1 MKEKE
6 VSQKR
11 KIFIITIITVIFLLI
26 LFLIL
31 KINYKNIISGN
42 TITSKNTDSIVNN
55 ILNMKSYEADVTID
69 VISNKN
75 QNTYKIKQQ
84 NLQENEYKQIVKEP
98 RNIAGIEIIF
108 KNNKLEVKNT
118 KLNLN
123 KIYENYKYLAEN
135 ELILTSFI
143 KDFNQENETE
153 TIEEE
158 NQIILEV
165 NIKKELNK
173 YSKYKKLY
181 ISKETGL
188 PTKME
193 IKDEAQNT
201 LVYILYND
209 IKINGLQEIV

>member
-1 MKEKE
+1 MKEKK

-11 KIFIITIITVIFLLI
+11 KIFIITVITVIFLLI
-26 LFLIL
+26 LFLIV

>member
-11 KIFIITIITVIFLLI
+11 KIFIITVITVIFLLI

-42 TITSKNTDSIVNN
+42 TITSKNTDSIINN
-55 ILNMKSYEADVTID
+55 ILNMKSYEADVTIE

-201 LVYILYND
+201 LVYILYNE

>member
-55 ILNMKSYEADVTID
+55 ILNMKSYEADVTIE
-69 VISNKN
+69 ITSNKN
-75 QNTYKIKQQ
+75 KNTYKLKQQ
-84 NLQENEYKQIVKEP
+84 NIGDKAYKQIIEEP
-98 RNIAGIEIIF
+98 RNLEWMEIIF
-108 KNNKLEVKNT
+108 KDNNLEIKNT
-118 KLNLN
+118 KLNIN
-123 KIYENYKYLAEN
+123 KIYENYKYIAEN
-135 ELILTSFI
+135 ELILTSFVKDYNPQNEI
-143 KDFNQENETE
+143 KM
-153 TIEEE
+153 EEDE

-165 NIKKELNK
+165 KIKKELNR
-173 YSKYKKLY
+173 YEKYKKLY
-181 ISKETGL
+181 INKETGL
-188 PTKME
+188 PIKME
-193 IKDEAQNT
+193 IKDDTQKT
-201 LVYILYND
+201 LVYILYNE

>member
-11 KIFIITIITVIFLLI
+11 KIFIKTIITVIFLLI

-143 KDFNQENETE
+143 KDFNQEN
-153 TIEEE
+153 
-158 NQIILEV
+158 
-165 NIKKELNK
+165 
-173 YSKYKKLY
+173 
-181 ISKETGL
+181 
-188 PTKME
+188 
-193 IKDEAQNT
+193 
-201 LVYILYND
+201 
-209 IKINGLQEIV
+209 

>member
-11 KIFIITIITVIFLLI
+11 KIFIITVITVIFLLI

>member
-1 MKEKE
+1 MKEKK

-11 KIFIITIITVIFLLI
+11 KIFIITVITVIFLLI
-26 LFLIL
+26 LFLIV

-201 LVYILYND
+201 LVYILYNE

>member
-11 KIFIITIITVIFLLI
+11 KIFIITVITVIFLLI

-31 KINYKNIISGN
+31 KINYKNIISVN
-42 TITSKNTDSIVNN
+42 TITNKNTDSIINN
-55 ILNMKSYEADVTID
+55 ILNMKSYEADVTIE

-201 LVYILYND
+201 LVYILYNE

>member
-11 KIFIITIITVIFLLI
+11 KIFIITVITVIFLLI

-55 ILNMKSYEADVTID
+55 ILNMKSYEADVTIE

-84 NLQENEYKQIVKEP
+84 NIQENEYKQIVKKP
-98 RNIAGIEIIF
+98 RNVEGMEIIF

-118 KLNLN
+118 KINLN

-201 LVYILYND
+201 LVYILYNE